1 MKPKSIITL
10 WPINWLLF
18 FVGIWM
24 VWDSTH
30 NRVAMVGAILASLHF
45 TIKTD
50 KEL

>member
-24 VWDSTH
+24 VWDST
-30 NRVAMVGAILASLHF
+30 LHF